1 MFYFSN
7 CERLDVLVLKE
18 PPARRQNWKIR
29 VDQLKSDVRH
39 LQSQFQASQVR
50 PILKFLLLPKYLLS
64 SMKSCNEETSFEI
77 VYAQRQFKVADRNQT
92 CRAY

>member
-50 PILKFLLLPKYLLS
+50 PIIMFLLLQNMFYP
-64 SMKSCNEETSFEI
+64 
-77 VYAQRQFKVADRNQT
+77 A
-92 CRAY
+92 